1 MTLDFNITRNT
12 KNLFKAICL
21 FLFVWITFPANSQT
35 ILNSPYSYIGLGEVE
50 QNVAPSQL
58 AMGGIGI
65 ATSNGIYV
73 NTQNPALLARNRYT
87 AFEAGVN
94 MEFKGMQD
102 ARQKQQLLGG
112 NYKYLMLSLP
122 VNNRWTMSFSLS
134 PYSTIQYETKSYRRL
149 NVLGLDSLIYNYSGQ
164 GNISKVGISNG
175 VRIGKSFFLGLETN
189 VLFGNVIRGV
199 GTQNMS
205 DGQYYKVQL
214 EKRMDYAGFAFKA
227 GAAYQTKVG
236 TDLFLNLGATM
247 DLTSSTQA
255 TEISRFVI
263 YDLGGLNFINADTVG
278 KATPFTQY
286 LPVSTKFGFS
296 LEKPAKWTVGVDYAS
311 TNWSKI
317 DNFLGNSNKLP
328 TTYKIS
334 VGGEFIP
341 DFEAVSSYFK
351 RISYRAGFN
360 YATTPY
366 SILDNGNY
374 ASETNFTLGLG
385 LPLRNLSYLNLS
397 YQAGKRG
404 SVANNGLEEMF
415 HRITLG
421 LTLSDL
427 WFIKQRIN

>member
-1 MTLDFNITRNT
+1 MTLDFTFIHYI
-12 KNLFKAICL
+12 KQLFKIVVL
-21 FLFVWITFPANSQT
+21 HLFVLVTFSSFSQT
-35 ILNSPYSYIGLGEVE
+35 VLNSPYSYIGMGEID
-50 QNVAPSQL
+50 QNIAPSQL

-87 AFEAGVN
+87 AFEAGVD
-94 MEFKGMQD
+94 MELKTMQD
-102 ARQKQQLLGG
+102 PRQKQQLLGG
-112 NYKYLMLSLP
+112 NYKYLLLSLP
-122 VNNRWTMSFSLS
+122 VSNRWTLAFSLS

-175 VRIGKSFFLGLETN
+175 IRIGKGFYVGLETN

-227 GAAYQTKVG
+227 GAAYQTKIG
-236 TDLFLNLGATM
+236 TDLYLNLGTTL
-247 DLTSSTQA
+247 DLTSSTNA
-255 TEISRFVI
+255 SEISRFVI
-263 YDLGGLNFINADTVG
+263 YDLGGLNVVNADTVG
-278 KATPFTQY
+278 KSTPFTQY

-296 LEKPAKWTVGVDYAS
+296 LEKAARWTVGMDYSS

-317 DNFLGNSNKLP
+317 DNFLGNSGKLP
-328 TTYKIS
+328 TTYKIAI
-334 VGGEFIP
+334 GGEFIP

-366 SILDNGNY
+366 SIVENGKY
-374 ASETNFTLGLG
+374 ASETNFTFGLG

-397 YQAGKRG
+397 YQIGKRG
-404 SVANNGLEEMF
+404 SVTDNGLEEQF

>member
-1 MTLDFNITRNT
+1 MILDLKFL
-12 KNLFKAICL
+12 KNNQHLFKGIFL
-21 FLFVWITFPANSQT
+21 VLFVIVANTVVGQT
-35 ILNSPYSYIGLGEVE
+35 VLNSPYSYIGMGEVE

-65 ATSNGIYV
+65 ATSNGIYIS
-73 NTQNPALLARNRYT
+73 TQNPALLARNRYT
-87 AFEAGVN
+87 AFEAGLN
-94 MEFKGMQD
+94 MELKSMQD
-102 ARQKQQLLGG
+102 SRQKQQLLGG

-122 VNNRWTMSFSLS
+122 VSNRWTMAFSLS

-149 NVLGLDSLIYNYSGQ
+149 NVLGLDSLIYNYKGE
-164 GNISKVGISNG
+164 GNISKIGISNG
-175 VRIGKSFFLGLETN
+175 FRIGKAFFLGLETN

-214 EKRMDYAGFAFKA
+214 EKRMDYAGFAFKG
-227 GAAYQTKVG
+227 GAAYQTKIG
-236 TDLFLNLGATM
+236 KDLFLNVGATV

-255 TEISRFVI
+255 SEISRFVI
-263 YDLGGLNFINADTVG
+263 YDLGGLNVVNADTVG
-278 KATPFTQY
+278 KSTPFTQH
-286 LPVSTKFGFS
+286 LPVSTKFGVS
-296 LEKPAKWTVGVDYAS
+296 IEKAAHWTIGLDYSS

-317 DNFLGNSNKLP
+317 DNFLGNINKLP
-328 TTYKIS
+328 NTYKIA

-341 DFEAVSSYFK
+341 DFEAVSSYMK
-351 RISYRAGFN
+351 RLSYRAGFN

-366 SILDNGNY
+366 SVLDNGSF
-374 ASETNFTLGLG
+374 ATETNFTFGVG

-397 YQAGKRG
+397 YQVGKRG
-404 SVANNGLEEMF
+404 TVSSNGLEEQF